1 MDGSLGRKFGRGFI
15 QDTAIDAFTFEE
27 QYQSFQRSGYALD
40 SSTAQVLGDYQS
52 YLNNQIGLITS
63 NVQQSSSE
71 ENNKK
76 GTKSKDKKRK
86 VLELLAEYGSDDED
100 DENAGPWAPVKESKQ
115 ELLMLPPPNTSSSSG
130 AAVAEE
136 EKTPASAVED
146 SEPIDPSV
154 HIVEPDEEDEKWE
167 KKTER
172 KMKFIMPPRPSRGS
186 GVQEAKTTFHGESLV
201 DFQGRSWMAPPQGVR
216 PDDGEHECY
225 IPKKCIKR
233 LTGHSKGV
241 QAVEFFPKTGH
252 LLLSGSM
259 DGKCKIWDAKEDYNV
274 LRTYSGHSE
283 GVRSMQFNNDGKQF
297 LSSGFDRL
305 VRLWDTET
313 GQAVGSFT
321 NRKMNYCC
329 RFYPK
334 NNNLFLCASSDNKIY
349 QWDSRT
355 GEICQEYNY
364 HLQSCNTV
372 TFIDDG
378 DKFISTSD
386 DKKVL
391 VWQFDI
397 PVPIKYI
404 QEPEMHSIPSVTV
417 HPTEQYWV
425 GQSMDNKI
433 VVYTAGEKVK
443 PVKKRVYTGHN
454 NAGYACQIGFSPN
467 GKFMMSGDG
476 HGQLVFWDWK
486 STKIY
491 RKFQAHENGPCMGA
505 VWHPLHPNLV
515 ATCGWDGLVKIW
527 E

>member
-1 MDGSLGRKFGRGFI
+1 MDGSLGRKIGRGFI
-15 QDTAIDAFTFEE
+15 QDTAIDGFTFEE

-40 SSTAQVLGDYQS
+40 SSTSQVIGDYQS
-52 YLNNQIGLITS
+52 FLNDQMGGIPTIHEGGAK
-63 NVQQSSSE
+63 E
-71 ENNKK
+71 KK
-76 GTKSKDKKRK
+76 AKTKDKKRK
-86 VLELLAEYGSDDED
+86 ALELLAEYGTDNDDD
-100 DENAGPWAPVKESKQ
+100 DAGPWAPLKNSNQDLLPLPTSLPDVAMTGAGKTQEDQPIKEVSD
-115 ELLMLPPPNTSSSSG
+115 PN
-130 AAVAEE
+130 
-136 EKTPASAVED
+136 
-146 SEPIDPSV
+146 V
-154 HIVEPDEEDEKWE
+154 HIVEPDEDDEKWE
-167 KKTER
+167 KVAER
-172 KMKFIMPPRPSRGS
+172 KMKFIMPPRPTRGS
-186 GVQEAKTTFHGESLV
+186 SVQEAKSTFHGESLV
-201 DFQGRSWMAPPQGVR
+201 DFQGRSWMAVPQGVR

-225 IPKKCIKR
+225 IPKKCVKR

-241 QAVEFFPKTGH
+241 QSLEFFPQTGH
-252 LLLSGSM
+252 LLLSCSM
-259 DGKCKIWDAKEDYNV
+259 DGKCKIWDAKEEFN
-274 LRTYSGHSE
+274 LMRTYMGHSE
-283 GVRSMQFNNDGKQF
+283 GVRSMQFNNNGTRF

-305 VRLWDTET
+305 VRLWDTES
-313 GQAVGSFT
+313 GQAVSTFT
-321 NRKMNYCC
+321 NRKMAYCV

-334 NNNLFLCASSDNKIY
+334 DNNLFLCASSDNKIY
-349 QWDSRT
+349 QWDCRT

-372 TFIDDG
+372 TFIDG
-378 DKFISTSD
+378 GSKFVSTSD

-391 VWQFDI
+391 VWEFDI

-404 QEPEMHSIPSVTV
+404 QEPDMHSIPSVSV
-417 HPTEQYWV
+417 HPTEPYWV

-443 PVKKRVYTGHN
+443 PIKKRVYSGHS
-454 NAGYACQIGFSPN
+454 NAGFACQIGFSPN

-476 HGQLVFWDWK
+476 LGQLVFWDWK